1 MIIFR
6 DTILTGHEC
15 AERPFL
21 TLLDNC
27 PVDFKKSDGLLSRRG
42 CVAVQAVS
50 TAPVHYVCG
59 PPTFGANT
67 AGLMR
72 LTVV

>member
-1 MIIFR
+1 MLNIV
-6 DTILTGHEC
+6 TGEHGTSTVNVYDAVRIGMEQMD
-15 AERPFL
+15 EFSRKL
-21 TLLDNC
+21 Q
-27 PVDFKKSDGLLSRRG
+27 DGFHNT
-42 CVAVQAVS
+42 VAVQAVS